1 MRTTIAWIVLL
12 AFGPATFA
20 LEPDISLQ
28 RRLLGTSDE
37 QLGRLKAGQ
46 RAGLIDLG
54 PVNLPTNPKGD
65 NDHFGWPV
73 ATTVGDTIIVVH
85 RAMPGHNRRLSGDAD
100 EDTTYSMILRS
111 NDGGR
116 TWSEPYDVRQCMT
129 AEDRNRG
136 GSVPLCHRYKF
147 DPDNDSP
154 LGYKLHLNAI
164 GPTRDGAVML
174 VSDHGVFR
182 SEDDGR
188 TWRHLRLAFR
198 EDRHERPFVYVGPRI
213 IDHPELGLLLFGH
226 HTIYRKRRPS
236 DIVRELALYRST
248 DGGASWENIS
258 IDLPDW
264 CKQAEPNAILHEGTF
279 FIMARNQSTRDLV
292 QLRWKPGE
300 GIEAKDTNM
309 HGKRSVDTSDLMSN
323 PVTKRFEVVQSDRS
337 NMSVNLFSLSPQ
349 DWDTANWRFEARL
362 FKRGGSFYSTADGFH
377 TGGAIVDREN
387 NVQHVFFYSGHAG
400 GPAGV
405 FRLTRTLDTPKLA
418 EFLKSA
424 NDPAEKDT
432 VRWTGHGESNRWDDP
447 ANWDLGVP
455 DRNDAAVFEDTNSV
469 TPIVIAAVAELGRIE
484 VRLPRKTDRL
494 TLAGDDRGR
503 LVLAAAYW
511 EPGMSLDLSAGHTEG
526 PKVFEFACEQRPQ
539 GVTFLR
545 LKEHDGDPVEI
556 HGFKPGDFFRFEA
569 DPFTSCDQ
577 GKPFRVDAVRF
588 VGWPS
593 GGAAAVKRRESYWYL
608 LPAGTEPPTDPG
620 EGRP

>member
-1 MRTTIAWIVLL
+1 MPIPAPVVL
-12 AFGPATFA
+12 
-20 LEPDISLQ
+20 
-28 RRLLGTSDE
+28 
-37 QLGRLKAGQ
+37 
-46 RAGLIDLG
+46 
-54 PVNLPTNPKGD
+54 PVDPPGD
-65 NDHFGWPV
+65 NDFYGWPDGTRV
-73 ATTVGDTIIVVH
+73 DDTIIVVY
-85 RAMPGHNRRLSGDAD
+85 RRLPGHNRRLSGQAD
-100 EDTTYSMILRS
+100 EHTSYSMVVRSTDNGRSWSQPFDLREAM
-111 NDGGR
+111 D
-116 TWSEPYDVRQCMT
+116 P
-129 AEDRNRG
+129 ADRVRG
-136 GSVPLCHRYKF
+136 GIIPLSHRYKF
-147 DPDNDSP
+147 GLKKPISN
-154 LGYKLHLNAI
+154 LGYKLHLSAI
-164 GPTRDGAVML
+164 GTTRDGGAV
-174 VSDHGVFR
+174 VIGSHGVFR
-182 SEDDGR
+182 SDDKGR
-188 TWRHLRLAFR
+188 TWTHFREAFR
-198 EDRHERPFVYVGPRI
+198 EDRHEGPMVFVGPRI
-213 IDHPELGLLLFGH
+213 IDHPRYGLLLFAH
-226 HTIYRKRRPS
+226 QMIYKNHAPAEARRRL
-236 DIVRELALYRST
+236 DVYRSR
-248 DGGASWENIS
+248 DGGRSWEDIGV
-258 IDLPDW
+258 DVPDR
-264 CKQAEPNAILHEGTF
+264 CEPGSPNAILYDDAVVLMG
-279 FIMARNQSTRDLV
+279 RNLKSRRLV
-292 QLRWKPGE
+292 QLWYRPGE
-300 GIEAKDTNM
+300 PVKAKDTNM
-309 HGKRSVDTSDLMSN
+309 HGKRSVDTSDLMFN